1 MLILFLS
8 NVFQSVLTPEVVFVL
23 SLVLIVL
30 VTSVML
36 VALARFLENT
46 LLVFRFFLDDHIVK
60 VI

>member
-1 MLILFLS
+1 MLVLFLS

-30 VTSVML
+30 VTSVIL

-46 LLVFRFFLDDHIVK
+46 LLVFRFFFR
-60 VI
+60 